1 MTATATPA
9 ADPQAAALLGAAAA
23 LDQQAAPPEID
34 PATGQPPAPV
44 DYAGEAGMLIG
55 FAVTTAATFWP
66 SVKEVWTDANQ
77 KAVAAAAAPVMEK
90 YGFTLGD
97 FMGAYKEEIG
107 LLFVAGPLI
116 LKTIDA
122 VEKDKRAALNKPP
135 RSGDSSAQAT
145 QGEGA
150 ASFDLGTSPA

>member
-1 MTATATPA
+1 MNTATATPA

-122 VEKDKRAALNKPP
+122 VEKDKRAAIDAKRNPK
-135 RSGDSSAQAT
+135 Q
-145 QGEGA
+145 EGA
-150 ASFDLGTSPA
+150 PIEPEWMKDIPA

>member
-34 PATGQPPAPV
+34 PATGQPPDPV

-122 VEKDKRAALNKPP
+122 VEKDKRAALEAKRRPASSP
-135 RSGDSSAQAT
+135 TETPSG
-145 QGEGA
+145 EH
-150 ASFDLGTSPA
+150 LPL

>member
-1 MTATATPA
+1 MNTATAAPA

-122 VEKDKRAALNKPP
+122 VEKDKRAAIDAKRNPK
-135 RSGDSSAQAT
+135 Q
-145 QGEGA
+145 EGA
-150 ASFDLGTSPA
+150 PIEPEWMKDIPA

>member
-1 MTATATPA
+1 MNTATATPA

-34 PATGQPPAPV
+34 PATGQPPSPV
-44 DYAGEAGMLIG
+44 DYAGEAAMLIG
-55 FAVTTAATFWP
+55 FAVTTAGTFWP

-97 FMGAYKEEIG
+97 FMGQYKEEIG

-116 LKTIDA
+116 LKTVDA
-122 VEKDKRAALNKPP
+122 VEKDKRAALDAKRRP
-135 RSGDSSAQAT
+135 
-145 QGEGA
+145 A
-150 ASFDLGTSPA
+150 AAAPDAGLDLGTTGPA

>member
-1 MTATATPA
+1 MTATSTPA
-9 ADPQAAALLGAAAA
+9 TDPQAAALLGAAAA

-122 VEKDKRAALNKPP
+122 VEKDKRAALDAKRRPA
-135 RSGDSSAQAT
+135 SSPT
-145 QGEGA
+145 ETPNGEH
-150 ASFDLGTSPA
+150 LPL

>member
-122 VEKDKRAALNKPP
+122 VEKDKRAALDAKRRPASSP
-135 RSGDSSAQAT
+135 TETPSG
-145 QGEGA
+145 EH
-150 ASFDLGTSPA
+150 LPL

>member
-66 SVKEVWTDANQ
+66 SVREVWTDANQ

-122 VEKDKRAALNKPP
+122 VEKDKRAALDAKRRPASSP
-135 RSGDSSAQAT
+135 TETPSG
-145 QGEGA
+145 EH
-150 ASFDLGTSPA
+150 LPL

>member
-9 ADPQAAALLGAAAA
+9 TDPQAAALLGAAAA

-122 VEKDKRAALNKPP
+122 VEKDKRAALDAKRRPTPTSSPEFPDNVVPFPP
-135 RSGDSSAQAT
+135 
-145 QGEGA
+145 A
-150 ASFDLGTSPA
+150 A

>member
-23 LDQQAAPPEID
+23 LDQQAA
-34 PATGQPPAPV
+34 PPAPV

-66 SVKEVWTDANQ
+66 SVKEVWTEANQ

-122 VEKDKRAALNKPP
+122 VEKDKRAALDAKRNPKQEGPP
-135 RSGDSSAQAT
+135 IEPEWMEDI
-145 QGEGA
+145 
-150 ASFDLGTSPA
+150 PA